1 LIICEL
7 TAFLVDLS
15 LLLFLF
21 RLEFREGPLLRFSLL
36 LPLCLLL
43 LASLFLL
50 SGLLLDL
57 FQFGAFSGQAL
68 SFAA

>member
-1 LIICEL
+1 LILCEL
-7 TAFLVDLS
+7 AAFLVDLS

-21 RLEFREGPLLRFSLL
+21 RLEFPEGSLLCFSLL
-36 LPLCLLL
+36 LPLCQLLL
-43 LASLFLL
+43 VSLFLL